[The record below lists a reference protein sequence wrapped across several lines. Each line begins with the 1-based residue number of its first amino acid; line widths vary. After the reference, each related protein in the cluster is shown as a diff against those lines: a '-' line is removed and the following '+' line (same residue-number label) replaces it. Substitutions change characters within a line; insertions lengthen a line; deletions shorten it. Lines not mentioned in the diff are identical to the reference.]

1 MFIPDTQARCGN
13 FEDVVKELS
22 SARGA
27 GGGGRGSGDPDYNP
41 AVHDGATRTFLV
53 K

>member
-13 FEDVVKELS
+13 FEDVEKELP

-27 GGGGRGSGDPDYNP
+27 GGEEGEGWGTLIIIQLFMMELLEPS
-41 AVHDGATRTFLV
+41 
-53 K
+53 